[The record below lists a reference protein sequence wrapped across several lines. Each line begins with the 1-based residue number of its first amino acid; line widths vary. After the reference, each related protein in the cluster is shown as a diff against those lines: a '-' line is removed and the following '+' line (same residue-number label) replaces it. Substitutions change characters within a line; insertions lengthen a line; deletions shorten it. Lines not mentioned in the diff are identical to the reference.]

1 MVSTRP
7 SRREQERGVSA
18 PIRKEVARERPG
30 QKRERAETRP
40 VRRPVLVPTGG
51 NLAAHHVCGGL
62 ASTTAWS
69 EPGCLMILF
78 ATDRNTNSPFDM
90 NGNRVETRDRDRNTP
105 VDPKLAPFGIPP
117 IQPARARTNCH
128 EQYWRRVLRHRVLVV
143 PFTTKARKADRPSNR
158 KERAAMHARG

>member
-1 MVSTRP
+1 
-7 SRREQERGVSA
+7 
-18 PIRKEVARERPG
+18 
-30 QKRERAETRP
+30 
-40 VRRPVLVPTGG
+40 
-51 NLAAHHVCGGL
+51 
-62 ASTTAWS
+62 
-69 EPGCLMILF
+69 LMILL
-78 ATDRNTNSPFDM
+78 ATERNTNSPFDM

-105 VDPKLAPFGIPP
+105 VDPKLALFGIPP